1 MAKLVDISELD
12 FRMKGTSS
20 IKRDDIVYYNVKEE
34 PFELYGFYDPKGQDV
49 FKRLPDSVAEATS
62 AGVVGLYKC
71 TAGGRLRFS
80 TDSDCVVI
88 RATLPRIH
96 RMYHA
101 TMQMSAGFDMYI
113 DDPLSGESLFYDTF
127 KPPYDIVDNFTSIIN
142 FPDRKMRYLTI
153 NFPLYGEVS
162 SLSVGLAEGAS
173 IGAGAR
179 YRNERPVVFYGSSI
193 TQGGC
198 ASRSGIAYPAIIS
211 RRLNIDY
218 INLGFSGNGKA
229 EDAIVEYMSELDMS
243 VFIADYDHNAPNVE
257 YLRETHYKM
266 YEKIRAKNPTLPYVM
281 LSRPDFLK
289 SGTHTTSSIL
299 RRQVVLDSFHKAYV
313 ENGDRNVFYIDG
325 ESFFNREYADC
336 ATVDGTH
343 PTDFGMVCMAD
354 TVSNL
359 LRRLNMR

>member
-1 MAKLVDISELD
+1 MAKQLDITEFD
-12 FRMKGTSS
+12 PNMKGNSS
-20 IKRDDIVYYNVKEE
+20 ITRDDIVYYDVKEE
-34 PFELYGFYDPKGQDV
+34 PFELYGFYDPKNQDV
-49 FKRLPDSVAEATS
+49 FKRIPDSVAEATS
-62 AGVVGLYKC
+62 RGVIGTYKN
-71 TAGGRLRFS
+71 TSGGRLRFS
-80 TDSDCVVI
+80 TDSDCIVI
-88 RATLPRIH
+88 RAVLPHFR

-101 TMQMSAGFDMYI
+101 TLQMTAGFDMYI
-113 DDPLSGESLFYDTF
+113 DDPMSGESLFYDTF
-127 KPPYDIVDNFTSIIN
+127 KPPYDLEDSYASIIS
-142 FPDRKMRYLTI
+142 FPKKKLRYITI

-162 SLSVGLAEGAS
+162 SLSVGLAEGSAL
-173 IGAGAR
+173 GAGAK
-179 YRNERPVVFYGSSI
+179 YINERPVVFYGSSI

-218 INLGFSGNGKA
+218 LNLGFSGSCKA
-229 EDAIVEYMSELDMS
+229 EDSIVEYMSGLDMS
-243 VFIADYDHNAPNVE
+243 VFVADYDHNAPNPE
-257 YLRETHYKM
+257 YLRETHYKL
-266 YEKIRAKNPTLPYVM
+266 YEKIREKNPTLPYVM